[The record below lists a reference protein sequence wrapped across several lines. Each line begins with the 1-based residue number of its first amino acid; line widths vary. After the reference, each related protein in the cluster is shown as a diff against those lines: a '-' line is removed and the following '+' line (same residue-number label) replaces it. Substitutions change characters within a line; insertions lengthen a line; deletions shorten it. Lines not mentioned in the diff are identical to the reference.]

1 MKPKRSA
8 KATPQGDLFRAR
20 LDQILDHGHPLYRL
34 AGQIHWSVFEESLG
48 SFYVE
53 AIRRPGLPGRVFWAS
68 MPDRH
73 GRQGFQH
80 PPTYSEHGRPG

>member
-34 AGQIHWSVFEESLG
+34 ADQIHWALVPEG
-48 SFYVE
+48 NPDT
-53 AIRRPGLPGRVFWAS
+53 RLP
-68 MPDRH
+68 
-73 GRQGFQH
+73 QGET
-80 PPTYSEHGRPG
+80 P